1 MAKSEQTRMLEES
14 KVDENEDM
22 MTRGIRKGLRGL
34 MLGASRAGDFVNQGI
49 EDLKSSAR
57 TVGDDINMMIGTPR
71 GKMKEEYLEKKYNRP
86 VYNYEQAKKAEDAA
100 ELLRES
106 RRGQGMKK
114 GGAVKKTSSASKRA
128 DGIAQRGKTRGRII

>member
-34 MLGASRAGDFVNQGI
+34 MLGASKAGDFVNQGI

-57 TVGDDINMMIGTPR
+57 TVGDDINMMLGTPR

>member
-114 GGAVKKTSSASKRA
+114 GGVVKKTSSASKRA

>member
-1 MAKSEQTRMLEES
+1 MAKSEQTKMLEEA
-14 KVDENEDM
+14 KVDENEDI

-34 MLGASRAGDFVNQGI
+34 MLGASKAGDFVGQGI
-49 EDLKSSAR
+49 EDLKSSAQ
-57 TVGDDINMMIGTPR
+57 TIGDDIGMMLGTPR

-86 VYNYEQAKKAEDAA
+86 VYNYEQNKKSEAAA

-114 GGAVKKTSSASKRA
+114 GGAVKKASSASKRA
-128 DGIAQRGKTRGRII
+128 DGIAQRGKTRGRMI

>member
-14 KVDENEDM
+14 RVDENEDM

-34 MLGASRAGDFVNQGI
+34 MLGASKAGDFVNQGI